1 MQELA
6 KKMALLEGT
15 EAAVVTAS
23 GMAAISSTLLALL
36 RSGDHLLIQ
45 ACCPCTCSSLQPLHC
60 GWRAGAC
67 FSMSHRARRTALK
80 ENTSRA

>member
-36 RSGDHLLIQ
+36 RSGDHLIIQ
-45 ACCPCTCSSLQPLHC
+45 ACAH
-60 GWRAGAC
+60 AC
-67 FSMSHRARRTALK
+67 AHLCIPRIVV
-80 ENTSRA
+80 

>member
-6 KKMALLEGT
+6 KKMAMLEGT

-36 RSGDHLLIQ
+36 RSGDHLIIQ
-45 ACCPCTCSSLQPLHC
+45 AC
-60 GWRAGAC
+60 
-67 FSMSHRARRTALK
+67 
-80 ENTSRA
+80 